1 MTSDQGLSSFDNF
14 AGLEAAS
21 ANANALRTAAD
32 ESADA
37 LKVWIE
43 AAVGAIVG
51 VADPVTELRP
61 FAADLTLLGHCYVPP
76 IGILL

>member
-1 MTSDQGLSSFDNF
+1 MTSDEGLRGFDNL
-14 AGLEAAS
+14 AGFEAAS
-21 ANANALRTAAD
+21 ADANALSAAAD
-32 ESADA
+32 ERADA

-61 FAADLTLLGHCYVPP
+61 LAADLTLLGHCYVPP